1 MSLDPGLGL
10 WGSAVPQRT
19 PVRPTPTTAQSPIA
33 PKGLMHGLSVVGVLA
48 LLAVLGAQ
56 AVAPDVLQRA
66 SVGLAIVG
74 ILIGIPHG
82 AVDHMVP
89 FWTGATRP
97 RATVMAGVLA
107 QYVGIAAAA
116 GVALYLVPDV
126 AVTVFLIASA
136 LHFGWGEAQFAR
148 ASDAG
153 SASGLQAIR
162 AIAHGTA
169 VVVLPLSL
177 WHHQAAGVLGPLAPW
192 YAGDSSGWLLTAGAG
207 VVLTLNA
214 AVALAALLAGRMWD
228 SAQTTLVVVV
238 FIVAPPL
245 AAFAV
250 YFGFWHSLRHIGRVL
265 ALPGLGAARLST
277 RAAIARYAWHA
288 ALPTV
293 AVAVALPI
301 VWATGSRTVITS
313 LFVLLLAL
321 TFPHMHTIA
330 GLDRWAAR
338 NAPRATGKPGTNV
351 ASNDATNNRTQS

>member
-1 MSLDPGLGL
+1 MSLGARAGL

-19 PVRPTPTTAQSPIA
+19 PVQPTPTTAQSPIA
-33 PKGLMHGLSVVGVLA
+33 AQGLMHGLSVVGVLA

-56 AVAPDVLQRA
+56 AVAPDLLQRA
-66 SVGLAIVG
+66 AAGLAVVG

-89 FWTGATRP
+89 FWTSATRP
-97 RATVMAGVLA
+97 RAAVMAWALA
-107 QYVGIAAAA
+107 QYVGIAAVA
-116 GVALYLVPDV
+116 GAALYLVPDV
-126 AVTVFLIASA
+126 AVTVFLVASA

-153 SASGLQAIR
+153 STTGLHAVA
-162 AIAHGTA
+162 AIAHGAA

-177 WHHQAAGVLGPLAPW
+177 WHHQAAGVLGRLAPW
-192 YAGDSSGWLLTAGAG
+192 YAGDSSGWLLAAAAS

-214 AVALAALLAGRMWD
+214 AVALAALLAGRLWE
-228 SAQTTLVVVV
+228 SAQTTLVVAV
-238 FIVAPPL
+238 FVVAPPL

-301 VWATGSRTVITS
+301 VWATGSRTVLTS

-321 TFPHMHTIA
+321 TFPHMRTIA

-338 NAPRATGKPGTNV
+338 TAPRATGKPGTND
-351 ASNDATNNRTQS
+351 ASSDATE